1 MWFETGLSRKSTSS
15 TFVVEKTPFNFSTS
29 LRTFQRIFF
38 DFKSTD
44 NKTPQFF
51 DDSNFTFQLLVSSI
65 TLSLNRSHIRKNGS
79 KFFMMLYLRN
89 PDGPFERS
97 FSKGL
102 LGTSLG
108 RIGLKPHTIDQ
119 VVLYLSEIQ
128 LFDTF

>member
-15 TFVVEKTPFNFSTS
+15 TFVVEKNPFNFSTS

-65 TLSLNRSHIRKNGS
+65 TLSLNRSHHTICS
-79 KFFMMLYLRN
+79 KFFPMLYLRN
-89 PDGPFERS
+89 PGGPFERS

-102 LGTSLG
+102 FGTSLG